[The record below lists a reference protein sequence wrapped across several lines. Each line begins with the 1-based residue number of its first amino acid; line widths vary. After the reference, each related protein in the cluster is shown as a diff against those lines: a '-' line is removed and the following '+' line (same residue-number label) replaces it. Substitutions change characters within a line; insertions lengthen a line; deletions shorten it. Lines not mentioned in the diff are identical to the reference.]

1 MPTFGFSAFLKL
13 LSLNERPQR
22 REVRQRLFPS
32 AAGGYDFHRSLRLL
46 CRRLLVGGDSL
57 DDLIAQA
64 DGLTN
69 SAEARSVKLGLESLD
84 GWRRVNP
91 GNIVSVPPRTYESP
105 RGRFKVHFTP
115 DFGLEV
121 DGRVTAIHIWNTSR
135 PELVSRM
142 VYAALSL
149 IPELYDNESMEPPSD
164 FGVLS
169 LPENRLYRL
178 SDVGD
183 FTLVG
188 RRIVSLIENLIDESS
203 EGAGDPDAPTIEV
216 PF

>member
-22 REVRQRLFPS
+22 REIRQRLFPS

-46 CRRLLVGGDSL
+46 CRRLLVGEEPLHALLAS
-57 DDLIAQA
+57 A

-69 SAEARSVKLGLESLD
+69 SAEARSVKLGLESLNA
-84 GWRRVNP
+84 WRGENP
-91 GNIVSVPPRTYESP
+91 GQVVSVPPRTYESP

-115 DFGLEV
+115 DFGLQV
-121 DGRVTAIHIWNTSR
+121 DGNITAIHIWNTSR
-135 PELVSRM
+135 PELAPRM

-149 IPELYDNESMEPPSD
+149 IPDLYDNESIEPPAD

-169 LPENRLYRL
+169 LPEHRLYRL
-178 SDVGD
+178 SDVND
-183 FTLVG
+183 FTIVG
-188 RRIVSLIENLIDESS
+188 RRVASMIEDIIDESS
-203 EGAGDPDAPTIEV
+203 SETGESDVQIVEI